1 MCEAA
6 EKALNQELD
15 QQIRLKIHEQDP
27 ELREWIEYSL
37 KKKDNVIA
45 ELANRINQWNALKC
59 HNCNAT
65 LRGWGPTVLDSRE
78 VEHHEGPSLFATE
91 YEHDKHIKATE
102 DEPSEAVKSLR
113 RILANS

>member
-6 EKALNQELD
+6 EKALDQDLD
-15 QQIRLKIHEQDP
+15 RQIRLKIDKQDP

-45 ELANRINQWNALKC
+45 ELANRINQWNAMKC

-65 LRGWGPTVLDSRE
+65 LRGWGPTVLDNRE
-78 VEHHEGPSLFATE
+78 VEHYEGPSLFATE
-91 YEHDKHIKATE
+91 SELDKHIKATE
-102 DEPSEAVKSLR
+102 GDPSDAVKSLR